1 MKFEL
6 PFATPSNN
14 AVMRMH
20 YRKRTQ
26 QHHDYTLEV
35 KSLVS
40 YQEVFKRCK
49 ITVTRHA
56 SRQLDW
62 DNMGGGLKF
71 LLDAM
76 VKNGIIQD
84 DNPKCVVSLDLKQ
97 EKCRRKEEKT
107 VVEIEDL
114 ERELLNWN

>member
-20 YRKRTQ
+20 HRTRTV
-26 QHHDYTLEV
+26 HHKNYT
-35 KSLVS
+35 
-40 YQEVFKRCK
+40 FKVWLAVGGAHIGFDKCK
-49 ITVTRHA
+49 VTVTRHA

-76 VKNGIIQD
+76 VKNKIIVD
-84 DNPKCVVSLDLKQ
+84 DNPKCIVSLDLKQ
-97 EKCRRKEEKT
+97 EKCTRKEEKT
-107 VVEIEDL
+107 VIEIKRL
-114 ERELLNWN
+114 

>member
-14 AVMRMH
+14 ALMRMH
-20 YRKRTQ
+20 HRVGAKHHESYR
-26 QHHDYTLEV
+26 LEIRSKV
-35 KSLVS
+35 GPMH
-40 YQEVFKRCK
+40 ECFDRCK
-49 ITVTRHA
+49 VTVTRHA

-76 VKNGIIQD
+76 VKNKIIVD
-84 DNPKCVVSLDLKQ
+84 DNPKCIVSLDLKQ
-97 EKCRRKEEKT
+97 EKCTRKEEKT
-107 VVEIEDL
+107 VIEIKRL
-114 ERELLNWN
+114 